1 MHPDTRH
8 VTARCCHQKLAG
20 ANFSPPCDFKSPEDI
35 SLATIWR
42 NIQNQ
47 IEINRFL
54 YFFKK
59 QVLTFSL
66 LLRQRFEFLDARPAE
81 LSLFTYVLNKIFS
94 LFSRIPLENGTFRQ
108 IFREPNIIQH
118 FNRHYHRC
126 NRCHHHHRPFRSRVG
141 CPLVFRPQGR
151 ERLNSHKLSENLLSP
166 RG

>member
-1 MHPDTRH
+1 MKMSSSPQERMWGHVHPDTRH

-54 YFFKK
+54 FFKK
-59 QVLTFSL
+59 VLTFSL

-81 LSLFTYVLNKIFS
+81 LSLVTCILNKIFS

-108 IFREPNIIQH
+108 FFREPNIILIVIITGVIAVIIIIVRFDLGWVVH
-118 FNRHYHRC
+118 
-126 NRCHHHHRPFRSRVG
+126 
-141 CPLVFRPQGR
+141 
-151 ERLNSHKLSENLLSP
+151 LNSVLKDVNV
-166 RG
+166 